1 MSSYCDRSWWQIIQ
15 PLAKNAFRYRLSCIW
30 TSHLWMLLLN
40 IKWNRFHLAFTS
52 AYIFYSNVNNT
63 GEGNTD
69 IWAQVRFNGH
79 HYARFK
85 QALLVQKIC
94 TVLFEISF
102 LVCKYKLPLRQT
114 KQTVQH
120 QSLLSNLKFNNLLI
134 NKPHEVGTDWVF
146 QD

>member
-94 TVLFEISF
+94 TVLLEISF
-102 LVCKYKLPLRQT
+102 LVCKYKLPLQQT

-134 NKPHEVGTDWVF
+134 NKPHKVGTDWVF